1 MSQNVGNLAQNFSV
15 DSEYY
20 PSIYEAATLPRIN
33 ESEYSW
39 HSEVIFV
46 VNYGKNRYKYASF

>member
-33 ESEYSW
+33 ES
-39 HSEVIFV
+39 IL
-46 VNYGKNRYKYASF
+46 GIRKSFLS